1 MGVRVS
7 AHSDRQRHLLQGDEG
22 CDGRKNISFVIESR
36 SKVKANPACLQI
48 VHGGAKARQP
58 CVQITDTR
66 SIVVFDGLYPEL
78 KILYDTP
85 RHSAR
90 TDVKWQVAVECE
102 TANSMFAGLVE
113 RFLVNGS
120 RGAED
125 GQLASL
131 YEEAVDFES

>member
-7 AHSDRQRHLLQGDEG
+7 VHRDRQRHLLQGHEG
-22 CDGRKNISFVIESR
+22 FDGRDNLWFVMVGR
-36 SKVKANPACLQI
+36 SKVKANLACLQI
-48 VHGGAKARQP
+48 CHGCAEVRQP

-78 KILYDTP
+78 
-85 RHSAR
+85 
-90 TDVKWQVAVECE
+90 
-102 TANSMFAGLVE
+102 VE

-120 RGAED
+120 RSAED

-131 YEEAVDFES
+131 YEGAVDFEA

>member
-7 AHSDRQRHLLQGDEG
+7 VHSDRQRHLLHGHEG
-22 CDGRKNISFVIESR
+22 IDGRNNLRFVMVGR
-36 SKVKANPACLQI
+36 SKVMANHACLL
-48 VHGGAKARQP
+48 VCLGCAKARQP

-66 SIVVFDGLYPEL
+66 SIVVFDDLYPEP

-120 RGAED
+120 RSAED
-125 GQLASL
+125 GPLASL
-131 YEEAVDFES
+131 YEGAVDFEA

>member
-1 MGVRVS
+1 MGVLVS
-7 AHSDRQRHLLQGDEG
+7 VHSDRQRHLLQGHEG
-22 CDGRKNISFVIESR
+22 FDGRDNLWFVMVGR
-36 SKVKANPACLQI
+36 SKVKANLACLQ
-48 VHGGAKARQP
+48 VCHGCAKARQP

-90 TDVKWQVAVECE
+90 TDIKWQVAVECE

-113 RFLVNGS
+113 RFLVSGS
-120 RGAED
+120 RSAED
-125 GQLASL
+125 GRLASL
-131 YEEAVDFES
+131 YEEAVDFEA